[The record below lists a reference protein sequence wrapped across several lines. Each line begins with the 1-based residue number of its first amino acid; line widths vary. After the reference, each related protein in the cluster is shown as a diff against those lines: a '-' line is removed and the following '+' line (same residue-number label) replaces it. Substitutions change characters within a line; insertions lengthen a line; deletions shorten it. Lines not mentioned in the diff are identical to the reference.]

1 MLENQTELWASHG
14 GHFAKYKQMQPE
26 AGRLYDELSQE
37 VYRDGVLSAKHK
49 RLMALVGA
57 LVHGCEACI
66 LFQSEKAL
74 AAGASLEEIGEACSV
89 AISLGGTMAAGQ
101 TCRLMR
107 FLEDRG
113 DI

>member
-1 MLENQTELWASHG
+1 MLENQNELRSSHG
-14 GHFAKYKQMQPE
+14 RHFSRFKDMQPRVGE
-26 AGRLYDELSQE
+26 LYDELSDE
-37 VYRDGVLSAKHK
+37 VYREGALSTKHK

-57 LVHGCEACI
+57 LVHGCDACI
-66 LFQSEKAL
+66 LFQCDKSL
-74 AAGASLEEIGEACSV
+74 AAGAGLEEISEACSV

>member
-1 MLENQTELWASHG
+1 MLESQTELWASHG
-14 GHFAKYKQMQPE
+14 GRFSKFKDMQPRVGE
-26 AGRLYDELSQE
+26 LYDELSE
-37 VYRDGVLSAKHK
+37 EAYREGALSTKHK

-74 AAGASLEEIGEACSV
+74 AAGAGLEEISEACSV

-107 FLEDRG
+107 FLEERG